1 MASRN
6 RKGTSLWAV
15 IEGMQLQLEEM
26 GLAREVV
33 DAAVTQRLTALLA
46 DEHARHGC
54 WRWPLPTA

>member
-26 GLAREVV
+26 GLEREVV

-46 DEHARHGC
+46 SDAPSLC
-54 WRWPLPTA
+54 WPWPLASA